1 MSYTALL
8 AEGYSVGTSLTEEE
22 MVSSVRELFD
32 GLQGGKVLLPE
43 DVVVAIEFKAGSPYR
58 VTGAQNIGDDE
69 MGLDIGPLAA
79 RRIAE
84 VCKGAGGIFWN
95 GPMGVFEWEAFR
107 SGTETVAR
115 AVASSAAFSV
125 VGGGDSAAAIR
136 LLGLENQ
143 VSHLSTGGGASLRLL
158 EGKPLPGV
166 EILKKW
172 VR

>member
-1 MSYTALL
+1 
-8 AEGYSVGTSLTEEE
+8 

>member
-1 MSYTALL
+1 
-8 AEGYSVGTSLTEEE
+8 
-22 MVSSVRELFD
+22 MVSTLRELLD
-32 GLQGGKVLLPE
+32 GPDGGKVILPE
-43 DVVVAIEFKAGSPYR
+43 DVVAAGQFRADAPFR
-58 VTGAQNIGDDE
+58 VTDARKIGDDE
-69 MGLDIGPLAA
+69 MGLDIGPNAA

-84 VCKGAGGIFWN
+84 TCEGAGSIFWN

-115 AVASSAAFSV
+115 AVASSGAFSV

-136 LLGLENQ
+136 LLGLENR

-166 EILKKW
+166 EILEKW